1 MVRGTLGKSGDEYV
15 VTVPH
20 QEVERLHLSIGQVVL
35 VDVRPVDEEA
45 IPSDDEGD
53 ADLERAAWSRLSL
66 RSLARDWD
74 SEADRIYDR
83 LS

>member
-1 MVRGTLGKSGDEYV
+1 MVRGVLSKSGEDYV
-15 VTVPH
+15 VTISH

-35 VDVRPVDEEA
+35 VDVRPIDEEA
-45 IPSDDEGD
+45 TPTVDGGDDGS
-53 ADLERAAWSRLSL
+53 ERADWSRLAM